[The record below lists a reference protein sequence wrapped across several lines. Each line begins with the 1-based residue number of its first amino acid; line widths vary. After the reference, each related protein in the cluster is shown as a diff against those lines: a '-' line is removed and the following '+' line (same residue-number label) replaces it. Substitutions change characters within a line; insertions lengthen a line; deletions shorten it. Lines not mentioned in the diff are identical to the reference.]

1 MTVILAINCMSN
13 WDAAATIKVDF
24 FCEILKIISP
34 PTIFILYIVLIVNQ
48 KDSKY
53 NVKEVSL

>member
-1 MTVILAINCMSN
+1 MSN

-24 FCEILKIISP
+24 FCEILKIISAP
-34 PTIFILYIVLIVNQ
+34 NWILYFILYTVLIVNQ

-53 NVKEVSL
+53 NVKEVFF